1 MIKVIK
7 QILPKDRQ
15 YHLAV
20 SMGIDSVAAMFW
32 LKSKGYKVTPLHFN
46 HNLRAQNGT
55 MQERFWDMCRDLNI
69 EGKSESAPSPMPH
82 MIPRS
87 TVGLRSESDCRNARL
102 EFFKK
107 HAPGGYIITAHHL
120 NDWVES
126 YLLKCLRGQPNH
138 RPFELES
145 AFPEFNILHP
155 FLLSKKSDLR
165 QYLERNGWMKYVV
178 QDETNSFV
186 KGSRRNWVRNAI
198 IPQMTQQRLSLEKYA
213 KRRIGKMLEANK
225 EWIK

>member
-32 LKSKGYKVTPLHFN
+32 LKSKGYQVTPLHFN
-46 HNLRAQNGT
+46 HNLRAQNGI
-55 MQERFWDMCRDLNI
+55 MHDRFLELCRDLNLD
-69 EGKSESAPSPMPH
+69 GKSE
-82 MIPRS
+82 IGI
-87 TVGLRSESDCRNARL
+87 GLRTEADCRQARL
-102 EFFKK
+102 DFFKK
-107 HAPGGYIITAHHL
+107 QAPGGHIITAHHL

-126 YLLKCLRGQPNH
+126 YLLKCLRGHPNH

-145 AFPEFNILHP
+145 AFPEFSVLHP
-155 FLLSKKSDLR
+155 FLLTKKCDFQ
-165 QYLERNGWMKYVV
+165 QYLERNGWMRYVV
-178 QDETNSFV
+178 QDETNSVV

-198 IPQMTQQRLSLEKYA
+198 IPQMTKQRLSLEKYA
-213 KRRIGKMLEANK
+213 KRRIGKLLERST
-225 EWIK
+225 